1 MQAYGDFAEVT
12 GSRRT
17 LMEASGR
24 NYITEI
30 WKFPLNP
37 WNFSL
42 LLSMEAPT
50 TSMEGSINLH
60 DFFFF
65 YEENNTK
72 IREKNKKQ
80 KNLRKFFLKTRRR
93 SVTNYEI

>member
-1 MQAYGDFAEVT
+1 
-12 GSRRT
+12 
-17 LMEASGR
+17 
-24 NYITEI
+24 
-30 WKFPLNP
+30 
-37 WNFSL
+37 
-42 LLSMEAPT
+42 MEAPT